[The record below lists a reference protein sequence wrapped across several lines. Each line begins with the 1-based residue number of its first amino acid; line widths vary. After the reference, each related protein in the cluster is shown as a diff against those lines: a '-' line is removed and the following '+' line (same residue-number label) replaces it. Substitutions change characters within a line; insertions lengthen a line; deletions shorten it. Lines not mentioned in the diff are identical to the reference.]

1 MVVPRDDPPVGTR
14 GRPFRDLFF
23 SGIVGRSQLPALEV
37 VLENGRREIEVPLLV
52 DGSFDVG

>member
-23 SGIVGRSQLPALEV
+23 SGAVGRSQLPALEV
-37 VLENGRREIEVPLLV
+37 VLENGRREIEVPLFGV
-52 DGSFDVG
+52 DLFDVG